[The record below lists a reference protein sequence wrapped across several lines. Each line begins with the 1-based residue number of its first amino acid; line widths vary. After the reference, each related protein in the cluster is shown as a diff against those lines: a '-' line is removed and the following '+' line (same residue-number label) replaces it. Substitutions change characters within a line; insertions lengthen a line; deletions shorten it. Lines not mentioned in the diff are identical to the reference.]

1 MEQEQQQQQQVVE
14 QPPDLAMRVAE
25 QEAVIAQLRAELA
38 QLRTLPR
45 VVSTTP
51 GGQDMSR
58 KQLTDMSYSQRV
70 KFKAENPQLYR
81 ELAD

>member
-1 MEQEQQQQQQVVE
+1 MEQEQEQQQQVVE
-14 QPPDLAMRVAE
+14 QPPDLTMRIAE

-51 GGQDMSR
+51 GGQGMSR
-58 KQLTDMSYSQRV
+58 KQLTDMSYRERV

-81 ELAD
+81 ELTD

>member
-1 MEQEQQQQQQVVE
+1 MEQEQQVVE
-14 QPPDLAMRVAE
+14 QPPDLTMRVAE

-58 KQLTDMSYSQRV
+58 KQLIDMSYRERV

>member
-1 MEQEQQQQQQVVE
+1 LVVE
-14 QPPDLAMRVAE
+14 QAPDLTMRVAE
-25 QEAVIAQLRAELA
+25 QEAVIAQLRGELA

-51 GGQDMSR
+51 GGQDMSK
-58 KQLTDMSYSQRV
+58 KQLTEMSYGQRV

-81 ELAD
+81 ELTD